1 MPTKAARTCP
11 FVSLSCIAPSTSW
24 CHKVAEVICESVA
37 KERKTLTVAAWPA
50 QIQDP
55 LKSCNPMFKWR
66 VTLSNPNRIS
76 YIVDHLQSKEFAA
89 KFTYFFLFQQAGNSW
104 LRLCPLLCL
113 EIWVHKHCLCGHVQ
127 FLLSLPCCISK
138 SRCSDCRGRSA
149 FTSVIPMCPTF
160 CNWLTCQGLVLGG
173 SNRKVSMAAHF
184 ESWKINHEKNVLHLS
199 VPKRQSS
206 TWQMLN
212 PILMHPQYGCNM
224 QHVSTS
230 VACQFHLI
238 IRNCHTRATIM
249 PASLPVLTCYASC

>member
-1 MPTKAARTCP
+1 VPTKAARACP

-37 KERKTLTVAAWPA
+37 RERKTLTVAAWPS

-55 LKSCNPMFKWR
+55 LKSCNPMFKWH

-76 YIVDHLQSKEFAA
+76 YIVDHLQSKQFAA
-89 KFTYFFLFQQAGNSW
+89 KFTCFFLFQQGGNSW

-113 EIWVHKHCLCGHVQ
+113 EIWGAQALFMVMFSFCFPCRAD
-127 FLLSLPCCISK
+127 PCCILK

-184 ESWKINHEKNVLHLS
+184 ESWKNMKNVLHLC
-199 VPKRQSS
+199 P
-206 TWQMLN
+206 
-212 PILMHPQYGCNM
+212 
-224 QHVSTS
+224 
-230 VACQFHLI
+230 
-238 IRNCHTRATIM
+238 
-249 PASLPVLTCYASC
+249 